1 MPAAAGLVGRPD
13 MVCCRIR
20 PARPFS
26 VQTASPRRTK
36 EVILMRTVE
45 ALSGGEWVTT
55 AEWIDVHDPADVRA
69 PIARVPA
76 LAAKDVTR
84 AYDHAER
91 AFAGWKRTS
100 PFERARILTDAAR
113 LIRERVEEIAADVTA
128 ENGKTLTEA
137 TGETL
142 KAADFLEYY
151 AGLARQGYG
160 TLLHDI
166 RPNHRTH
173 TQREPIGVIL
183 VISPWNDPLIT
194 PARKLSPLL
203 AAGNAAV
210 FKPATETP
218 LSGMHFA
225 SALHDAGLPAGVLN
239 VVTGRTAEI
248 EEALLDD
255 PRIVGITFTGSNA
268 VGNRIRRRLADRNV
282 RFQGELGG
290 KNASVVLKDADLPA
304 AAKAVVAASFGQAG
318 QRCTATSRVIVEQPV
333 YEEFTRLLVREVEAL
348 KVGPGSDP
356 TTTLCPLSSP
366 KQRDSVLADVGKAVE
381 QGAVVL
387 TGGTADTEGE
397 RAHGCFVRPTVLA
410 DVTPD
415 TAIWREEVFG
425 PVLAV
430 RAVDDFTAAV
440 DAVNDSVFGLA
451 AAVFT
456 RDLACAYRFVDEA
469 ECGQVAVNSTTT
481 GWDVHLPFGGF
492 RDSGTAYKEQGD
504 EVLRFSTRVK
514 TVAVHFG
521 A

>member
-1 MPAAAGLVGRPD
+1 
-13 MVCCRIR
+13 
-20 PARPFS
+20 
-26 VQTASPRRTK
+26 
-36 EVILMRTVE
+36 MRTLE
-45 ALSGGEWVTT
+45 TLSGGEWVATG
-55 AEWIDVHDPADVRA
+55 EWIDVHDPADVRT
-69 PIARVPA
+69 PFARVPA

-91 AFAGWKRTS
+91 GFAAWKRTS
-100 PFERARILTDAAR
+100 PFERARILTEAAR
-113 LIRERVEEIAADVTA
+113 LIRERVHETAADVTA
-128 ENGKTLTEA
+128 ENGKTRAEA
-137 TGETL
+137 RGETL
-142 KAADFLEYY
+142 KAADFLDYY

-160 TLLHDI
+160 TLLHDA
-166 RPNHRTH
+166 RPDTRTH

-183 VISPWNDPLIT
+183 VVSPWNDPLIT
-194 PARKLSPLL
+194 PARKLAPLL

-218 LSGMHFA
+218 LSGLHFA
-225 SALHDAGLPAGVLN
+225 RALHDAGLPAGVLN
-239 VVTGRTAEI
+239 VVTGRTADI

-255 PRIVGITFTGSNA
+255 PRIAGITFTGSNA

-290 KNASVVLKDADLPA
+290 KNASVVLRDADLPA

-318 QRCTATSRVIVEQPV
+318 QRCTATSRVVVERPV
-333 YEEFTRLLVREVEAL
+333 YEEFARLLVTEVEGL
-348 KVGPGSDP
+348 TTGPGSDP
-356 TTTLCPLSSP
+356 ATTLCPLSSP
-366 KQRDSVLADVGKAVE
+366 QQRDSVLADLNKAID
-381 QGAVVL
+381 QGATVL
-387 TGGTADTEGE
+387 TGGGADTEGD
-397 RAHGCFVRPTVLA
+397 RAQGCYVQPTVLA
-410 DVTPD
+410 DVTPE

-430 RAVDDFTAAV
+430 RAVDDFDRAV
-440 DAVNDSVFGLA
+440 DAVNDSDFGLA

-456 RDLACAYRFVDEA
+456 RDLTAAYRFVDEA
-469 ECGQVAVNSTTT
+469 ECGQIAVNTTTT

-521 A
+521 T

>member
-1 MPAAAGLVGRPD
+1 
-13 MVCCRIR
+13 
-20 PARPFS
+20 
-26 VQTASPRRTK
+26 
-36 EVILMRTVE
+36 MRTLE
-45 ALSGGEWVTT
+45 TLSGGEWVATG
-55 AEWIDVHDPADVRA
+55 EWIGVQNPADVRT

-91 AFAGWKRTS
+91 GFAVWKRTS
-100 PFERARILTDAAR
+100 PFERARVFTEAAR

-128 ENGKTLTEA
+128 ENGKTLAEA

-160 TLLHDI
+160 TLLHDV

-194 PARKLSPLL
+194 PARKLAPLL
-203 AAGNAAV
+203 AVGNAAV

-218 LSGMHFA
+218 LSGLHFA
-225 SALHDAGLPAGVLN
+225 RALHDAGLPAGVLN

-290 KNASVVLKDADLPA
+290 KNASVVLRDADLPT

-318 QRCTATSRVIVEQPV
+318 QRCTATSRVIVERPV
-333 YEEFTRLLVREVEAL
+333 YEEFTRLLVTEVEAL
-348 KVGPGSDP
+348 RIGPGSDP
-356 TTTLCPLSSP
+356 ATTLCPLSSP
-366 KQRDSVLADVGKAVE
+366 KQRDSVLADLNRAVE
-381 QGAVVL
+381 QGATVL
-387 TGGTADTEGE
+387 TGGSADTEGE
-397 RAHGCFVRPTVLA
+397 RAHGCYVRPTVLA
-410 DVTPD
+410 DVTPE

-425 PVLAV
+425 PVVALLAV
-430 RAVDDFTAAV
+430 EDFASAVE
-440 DAVNDSVFGLA
+440 AVNDSDFGLA

-456 RDLACAYRFVDEA
+456 RDLASAYRFADEA
-469 ECGQVAVNSTTT
+469 ECGQIAVNTTT
-481 GWDVHLPFGGF
+481 PGWDVHLPFGGF
-492 RDSGTAYKEQGD
+492 RDSGTGYKEQGE
-504 EVLRFSTRVK
+504 EVLKFSTRVK
-514 TVAVHFG
+514 TVAINLGEAVRG
-521 A
+521 

>member
-1 MPAAAGLVGRPD
+1 
-13 MVCCRIR
+13 
-20 PARPFS
+20 
-26 VQTASPRRTK
+26 
-36 EVILMRTVE
+36 MRTVE
-45 ALSGGEWVTT
+45 ILSGGEWVTT
-55 AEWIDVHDPADVRA
+55 GEWIDVHDPADVRT
-69 PIARVPA
+69 PIVRVPA

-84 AYDHAER
+84 AYDHAAR
-91 AFAGWKRTS
+91 GFAVWKRTS
-100 PFERARILTDAAR
+100 PFERSRIMTDAAR
-113 LIRERVEEIAADVTA
+113 LIRERADAVAADVTA
-128 ENGKTLTEA
+128 ENGKTLAEA
-137 TGETL
+137 RGETL

-160 TLLHDI
+160 TLLHDV

-194 PARKLSPLL
+194 PARKLAPLL
-203 AAGNAAV
+203 AAGNTAV

-218 LSGMHFA
+218 VSGLHFA
-225 SALHDAGLPAGVLN
+225 RALHDAGLPAGVLN

-255 PRIVGITFTGSNA
+255 SRIAGVTFTGSNS

-290 KNASVVLKDADLPA
+290 KNASVVLADADLPA
-304 AAKAVVAASFGQAG
+304 AAKAVVAAAFGQAG
-318 QRCTATSRVIVEQPV
+318 QRCTATSRVIVERPV
-333 YEEFTRLLVREVEAL
+333 YAEFTRLLVAEVETL

-356 TTTLCPLSSP
+356 STTLCPLSSP
-366 KQRDSVLADVGKAVE
+366 RQRDSVLADIGRAVE
-381 QGAVVL
+381 QGATVL
-387 TGGTADTEGE
+387 TGGRADTEGE
-397 RAHGCFVRPTVLA
+397 RVHGCYVRPTVLA
-410 DVTPD
+410 GVTPD
-415 TAIWREEVFG
+415 TAVWREEVFG

-430 RAVDDFTAAV
+430 REVDDFTSAV
-440 DAVNDSVFGLA
+440 EAVNDSGFGLA

-456 RDLACAYRFVDEA
+456 RDLARAYRFADEA
-469 ECGQVAVNSTTT
+469 ECGQVAVNTTTT

-521 A
+521 APEQTGA

>member
-1 MPAAAGLVGRPD
+1 
-13 MVCCRIR
+13 
-20 PARPFS
+20 
-26 VQTASPRRTK
+26 
-36 EVILMRTVE
+36 MRTLDT
-45 ALSGGEWVTT
+45 LSGGEWVATG
-55 AEWIDVHDPADVRA
+55 EWIDVQNPADLRTPV
-69 PIARVPA
+69 ARVPA

-91 AFAGWKRTS
+91 GFAGWRRTS
-100 PFERARILTDAAR
+100 PFERSRVLTEAAR
-113 LIRERVEEIAADVTA
+113 LIRARAAEIAADVTA
-128 ENGKTLTEA
+128 ENGKTLAEA

-160 TLLHDI
+160 TLLHDV
-166 RPNHRTH
+166 RPHHRTH

-194 PARKLSPLL
+194 PARKLAPLL

-218 LSGMHFA
+218 LSGLHFA
-225 SALHDAGLPAGVLN
+225 RALHDAGLPAGVLN

-248 EEALLDD
+248 EGALLDD
-255 PRIVGITFTGSNA
+255 PRIAGVTFTGSNA

-290 KNASVVLKDADLPA
+290 KNASVVLGDADLPA
-304 AAKAVVAASFGQAG
+304 AARAVVAASFGQAG
-318 QRCTATSRVIVEQPV
+318 QRCTATSRVVVEQPV
-333 YEEFTRLLVREVEAL
+333 YDEFTRLLVGEVEAL
-348 KVGPGSDP
+348 TTGPGSDP
-356 TTTLCPLSSP
+356 ATTLCPLSSP
-366 KQRDSVLADVGKAVE
+366 RQRDAVLADLNRAVE
-381 QGAVVL
+381 QGATVL
-387 TGGTADTEGE
+387 TGGAADTGGD
-397 RAHGCFVRPTVLA
+397 RAHGCYVQPTVLA
-410 DVTPD
+410 DVTPE

-425 PVLAV
+425 PVLV
-430 RAVDDFTAAV
+430 IRAVAGFAEAV
-440 DAVNDSVFGLA
+440 DAVNDSDFGLA

-456 RDLACAYRFVDEA
+456 RDLARAYRFADEA
-469 ECGQVAVNSTTT
+469 ECGQVAVNTTTT

-514 TVAVHFG
+514 TVAINIG
-521 A
+521 APERTRG

>member
-1 MPAAAGLVGRPD
+1 
-13 MVCCRIR
+13 
-20 PARPFS
+20 
-26 VQTASPRRTK
+26 
-36 EVILMRTVE
+36 MRTLE
-45 ALSGGEWVTT
+45 TLSGGEWVRTGD
-55 AEWIDVHDPADVRA
+55 WIDVHDPADVRT
-69 PIARVPA
+69 PLARVPA
-76 LAAKDVTR
+76 LSAKDVTR

-91 AFAGWKRTS
+91 GFAVWKRTS
-100 PFERARILTDAAR
+100 PFERARVLTEAAR
-113 LIRERVEEIAADVTA
+113 LVRERAGDIAADVTA
-128 ENGKTLTEA
+128 ENGKTVAEA
-137 TGETL
+137 TGETM

-160 TLLHDI
+160 TLLHDV
-166 RPNHRTH
+166 RPDHRTH

-194 PARKLSPLL
+194 PARKLAPLL
-203 AAGNAAV
+203 ATGNAAV

-218 LSGMHFA
+218 LSGLHLA
-225 SALHDAGLPAGVLN
+225 RALHDAGLPAGVLN

-290 KNASVVLKDADLPA
+290 KNASVVLRDADLPA
-304 AAKAVVAASFGQAG
+304 AAKAVVAAAFGQAG

-333 YEEFTRLLVREVEAL
+333 HDEFVGLLVTAAGAL
-348 KVGPGSDP
+348 TVGPGTDP
-356 TTTLCPLSSP
+356 ATTLCPLSSP
-366 KQRDSVLADVGKAVE
+366 KQRDSVLADLRRAVE
-381 QGAVVL
+381 QGATVL
-387 TGGTADTEGE
+387 TGGRADTA
-397 RAHGCFVRPTVLA
+397 RPHGCYVEPTVLA
-410 DVTPD
+410 GITPEM
-415 TAIWREEVFG
+415 AIWWEEVFG

-430 RAVDDFTAAV
+430 RAVDDFAAAV
-440 DAVNDSVFGLA
+440 EAVNDSEYGLA

-456 RDLACAYRFVDEA
+456 RDLGSAYRFADEA
-469 ECGQVAVNSTTT
+469 ECGQVAVNTTTT

-492 RDSGTAYKEQGD
+492 HDSGTGYKEQGE

-521 A
+521 APERAHG

>member
-1 MPAAAGLVGRPD
+1 
-13 MVCCRIR
+13 
-20 PARPFS
+20 
-26 VQTASPRRTK
+26 
-36 EVILMRTVE
+36 MRTVE
-45 ALSGGEWVTT
+45 TLVGGEWVTSG
-55 AEWIDVHDPADVRA
+55 EWIDVHDPADVRT
-69 PIARVPA
+69 PVARIPA
-76 LAAKDVTR
+76 LTPKDVTG

-91 AFAGWKRTS
+91 GFAVWKRTS
-100 PFERARILTDAAR
+100 PFERARVLTEAAR
-113 LIRERVEEIAADVTA
+113 LIRERLDAIAADVTA
-128 ENGKTLTEA
+128 ENGKTTAEA
-137 TGETL
+137 RGEAG
-142 KAADFLEYY
+142 KAADFLDYY

-160 TLLHDI
+160 TLLHDA
-166 RPNHRTH
+166 RPDTRTH

-194 PARKLSPLL
+194 PARKLAPLL

-218 LSGMHFA
+218 LSGLHFA
-225 SALHDAGLPAGVLN
+225 RALHDAGLPAGVLN
-239 VVTGRTAEI
+239 VVTGRTAEL
-248 EEALLDD
+248 EQALLDD
-255 PRIVGITFTGSNA
+255 PRIVGITFTGSND

-290 KNASVVLKDADLPA
+290 KNASVVLKDADLSA

-333 YEEFTRLLVREVEAL
+333 YEEFTAHLLAEVEAL
-348 KVGPGSDP
+348 RIGPGSDP
-356 TTTLCPLSSP
+356 ATTLCPLSSP
-366 KQRDSVLADVGKAVE
+366 RHQDSVLDAVVRAVE
-381 QGAVVL
+381 QGATVL
-387 TGGTADTEGE
+387 AGGAADTDGE
-397 RAHGCFVRPTVLA
+397 RAHGCYVRPTVLA

-415 TAIWREEVFG
+415 TSVWREEVFG
-425 PVLAV
+425 PVLAL
-430 RAVDDFTAAV
+430 RAVDDFAQAV
-440 DAVNDSVFGLA
+440 DAVNDSGFGLA

-456 RDLACAYRFVDEA
+456 RDLESAYRFADEA
-469 ECGQVAVNSTTT
+469 ECGQVAVNTTTT

>member
-1 MPAAAGLVGRPD
+1 
-13 MVCCRIR
+13 
-20 PARPFS
+20 
-26 VQTASPRRTK
+26 
-36 EVILMRTVE
+36 MRTLETLV
-45 ALSGGEWVTT
+45 GGEWVAS
-55 AEWIDVHDPADVRA
+55 AEWIDVLDPADVRT
-69 PIARVPA
+69 PVARVPA
-76 LAAKDVTR
+76 LTAKDVTR

-91 AFAGWKRTS
+91 GFALWKRTS
-100 PFERARILTDAAR
+100 PFERARIFTDAAR
-113 LIRERVEEIAADVTA
+113 LIRERVERIAADVTA

-142 KAADFLEYY
+142 KSADFLEYY

-160 TLLHDI
+160 TLLHDV

-194 PARKLSPLL
+194 PARKLAPLL

-218 LSGMHFA
+218 ASGLHFA
-225 SALHDAGLPAGVLN
+225 RALHDAGLPAGVLN

-318 QRCTATSRVIVEQPV
+318 QRCTATSRVVVERPV
-333 YEEFTRLLVREVEAL
+333 YEEFTRLLVAEVEEL
-348 KVGPGSDP
+348 RVGPGSDP
-356 TTTLCPLSSP
+356 AATLCPLSSP
-366 KQRDSVLADVGKAVE
+366 RQRDSVLAHLAGAVE
-381 QGAVVL
+381 QGATVL
-387 TGGTADTEGE
+387 TGGHADTGGE
-397 RAHGCFVRPTVLA
+397 RAHGCYVQPTVLA
-410 DVTPD
+410 DVTPE

-425 PVLAV
+425 PVLV
-430 RAVDDFTAAV
+430 LRAVDGFDAAV
-440 DAVNDSVFGLA
+440 EAVNDSGFGLA

-456 RDLACAYRFVDEA
+456 RDLARAHRFVDEA

-492 RDSGTAYKEQGD
+492 HDSGTAYKEQGE

-521 A
+521 GRRS

>member
-1 MPAAAGLVGRPD
+1 
-13 MVCCRIR
+13 
-20 PARPFS
+20 
-26 VQTASPRRTK
+26 
-36 EVILMRTVE
+36 MRTLE
-45 ALSGGEWVTT
+45 TLSGGEWITT
-55 AEWIDVHDPADVRA
+55 GDWIDVHDPADVRA

-91 AFAGWKRTS
+91 GFAVWKRTS
-100 PFERARILTDAAR
+100 PFERARIFTDAAR
-113 LIRERVEEIAADVTA
+113 LIRERVEGIAADVTA
-128 ENGKTLTEA
+128 ENGKTRAEA
-137 TGETL
+137 TAETL
-142 KAADFLEYY
+142 KSADFLEYY
-151 AGLARQGYG
+151 AALARQGYG
-160 TLLHDI
+160 TLLHDV

-194 PARKLSPLL
+194 PARKLAPLL
-203 AAGNAAV
+203 ATGNAAV

-218 LSGMHFA
+218 LAGLHFA
-225 SALHDAGLPAGVLN
+225 RALHDAGLPAGVLN

-255 PRIVGITFTGSNA
+255 PRVVGITFTGSNA

-290 KNASVVLKDADLPA
+290 KNASVVLRDADLPT

-333 YEEFTRLLVREVEAL
+333 YEEFARLLVAEVETL
-348 KVGPGSDP
+348 TVGPGSDP
-356 TTTLCPLSSP
+356 ATTLCPLSSP
-366 KQRDSVLADVGKAVE
+366 RQRDSVLADLARALD
-381 QGAVVL
+381 QGATVL
-387 TGGTADTEGE
+387 TGGRADTNGE
-397 RAHGCFVRPTVLA
+397 RAHGCYVQPTVLA
-410 DVTPD
+410 DVTAEL
-415 TAIWREEVFG
+415 AIWREEVFG
-425 PVLAV
+425 PVLV
-430 RAVDDFTAAV
+430 LRAVADFDAAV
-440 DAVNDSVFGLA
+440 EAVNDSDFGLA

-456 RDLACAYRFVDEA
+456 RDLGHAYRFADAA

-492 RDSGTAYKEQGD
+492 HDSGTAYKEQGE

-514 TVAVHFG
+514 TVAVNLG
-521 A
+521 APEQTRG

>member
-1 MPAAAGLVGRPD
+1 
-13 MVCCRIR
+13 
-20 PARPFS
+20 
-26 VQTASPRRTK
+26 
-36 EVILMRTVE
+36 MRTLE
-45 ALSGGEWVTT
+45 TLSGGEWITT
-55 AEWIDVHDPADVRA
+55 GDWIDVHDPADVRA
-69 PIARVPA
+69 PFARVPA

-91 AFAGWKRTS
+91 GFAVWKRTS
-100 PFERARILTDAAR
+100 PFERARIFTDAAR

-128 ENGKTLTEA
+128 ENGKTHAEA

-151 AGLARQGYG
+151 AALARQGYG
-160 TLLHDI
+160 TLLHDV

-194 PARKLSPLL
+194 PARKLAPLL
-203 AAGNAAV
+203 ATGNAAV

-218 LSGMHFA
+218 LSGLHFA
-225 SALHDAGLPAGVLN
+225 RALHDAGLPAGVLN

-290 KNASVVLKDADLPA
+290 KNASVVLRDADLPT

-333 YEEFTRLLVREVEAL
+333 YEEFARLLVAEVETL
-348 KVGPGSDP
+348 TVGPGSDP
-356 TTTLCPLSSP
+356 ATTLCPLSSP
-366 KQRDSVLADVGKAVE
+366 RQRDSVLADLARALD
-381 QGAVVL
+381 QGATVL
-387 TGGTADTEGE
+387 TGGQADTNGE
-397 RAHGCFVRPTVLA
+397 RAHGCYVQPTVLA
-410 DVTPD
+410 DVTAEL
-415 TAIWREEVFG
+415 AIWREEVFG
-425 PVLAV
+425 PVLV
-430 RAVDDFTAAV
+430 LRAVADFDAAV
-440 DAVNDSVFGLA
+440 EAVNDSDFGLA

-456 RDLACAYRFVDEA
+456 RDLGHAYRFADAA

-492 RDSGTAYKEQGD
+492 HDSGTAYKEQGD

-514 TVAVHFG
+514 TVAVNLG
-521 A
+521 APEQSGG

>member
-1 MPAAAGLVGRPD
+1 
-13 MVCCRIR
+13 
-20 PARPFS
+20 
-26 VQTASPRRTK
+26 
-36 EVILMRTVE
+36 MRTLE
-45 ALSGGEWVTT
+45 TLSGGEWVTT
-55 AEWIDVHDPADVRA
+55 GEWIDVHDPADVRT
-69 PIARVPA
+69 PFARVPA
-76 LAAKDVTR
+76 LSAKDVTR

-91 AFAGWKRTS
+91 AFARWKRTS
-100 PFERARILTDAAR
+100 PFERARIFTDAAR
-113 LIRERVEEIAADVTA
+113 LIRERVDEIAADVTA
-128 ENGKTLTEA
+128 ENGKTLGEA

-160 TLLHDI
+160 TLLHDV

-194 PARKLSPLL
+194 PARKLAPLL
-203 AAGNAAV
+203 AAGNTAV
-210 FKPATETP
+210 FKPAGETP
-218 LSGMHFA
+218 VSGLHFA
-225 SALHDAGLPAGVLN
+225 RALHDAGLPPGVLN
-239 VVTGRTAEI
+239 VVTGRTAEL

-255 PRIVGITFTGSNA
+255 PRITGITFTGSNA

-290 KNASVVLKDADLPA
+290 KNASVVLADADLTA

-318 QRCTATSRVIVEQPV
+318 QRCTATSRVVVERPV
-333 YEEFTRLLVREVEAL
+333 YDAFARLLLAEVEAL
-348 KVGPGSDP
+348 TVGPGSDP
-356 TTTLCPLSSP
+356 ATTLCPLSSP
-366 KQRDSVLADVGKAVE
+366 RQRDSVLADIDQAIE
-381 QGAVVL
+381 EGATL
-387 TGGTADTEGE
+387 FTGGTADTD
-397 RAHGCFVRPTVLA
+397 RPHGCYVRPTVLA

-415 TAIWREEVFG
+415 MAIWREEVFG
-425 PVLAV
+425 PVLAL
-430 RAVDDFTAAV
+430 RAVDDFGAAV
-440 DAVNDSVFGLA
+440 EAVNDSDFGLA

-456 RDLACAYRFVDEA
+456 RDLGHAYRFADEA
-469 ECGQVAVNSTTT
+469 ECGQVAVNTTTT

-521 A
+521 EPSRG

>member
-1 MPAAAGLVGRPD
+1 
-13 MVCCRIR
+13 
-20 PARPFS
+20 
-26 VQTASPRRTK
+26 
-36 EVILMRTVE
+36 MRTLE
-45 ALSGGEWVTT
+45 TLSGGEWVATG
-55 AEWIDVHDPADVRA
+55 EWIDVHDPADVRV
-69 PIARVPA
+69 PVARVPA

-91 AFAGWKRTS
+91 GFGVWKRTS
-100 PFERARILTDAAR
+100 PFERSRVFSEAAR

-160 TLLHDI
+160 TLLHDV

-194 PARKLSPLL
+194 PARKLAPLL

-218 LSGMHFA
+218 LSGLHFA
-225 SALHDAGLPAGVLN
+225 RALHDAGLPAGVLN

-255 PRIVGITFTGSNA
+255 PRIVGITFTGSNE

-290 KNASVVLKDADLPA
+290 KNASVVLRDAHLPA

-318 QRCTATSRVIVEQPV
+318 QRCTATSRVIVERPV
-333 YEEFTRLLVREVEAL
+333 YDEFTRLLVAEVEAL
-348 KVGPGSDP
+348 RIGPGSDP
-356 TTTLCPLSSP
+356 ATTLCPLSSP
-366 KQRDSVLADVGKAVE
+366 KQRDSVLADIDKALA
-381 QGAVVL
+381 QGATVL

-397 RAHGCFVRPTVLA
+397 REHGCYVRPTVLA
-410 DVTPD
+410 GITPE

-425 PVLAV
+425 PVIALLAV
-430 RAVDDFTAAV
+430 EDFATAVE
-440 DAVNDSVFGLA
+440 AVNDSDFGLA

-456 RDLACAYRFVDEA
+456 RDLASAYRFADEA
-469 ECGQVAVNSTTT
+469 ECGQIAINTTT
-481 GWDVHLPFGGF
+481 PGWDVHLPFGGF
-492 RDSGTAYKEQGD
+492 RDSGTGYKEQGE
-504 EVLRFSTRVK
+504 EVLKFSTRVK
-514 TVAVHFG
+514 TVAISLGEAVRG
-521 A
+521 